1 MNTLRVKRTPL
12 KQYNEENDRILVILK
27 NVWEGEGISCGV
39 VWFGLERRGLGD
51 WLVGWLVKE
60 REKGIKGREGHYRNF
75 TITYHSYLSP
85 G

>member
-1 MNTLRVKRTPL
+1 MKKMIEFQSFLRMYGKVR
-12 KQYNEENDRILVILK
+12 ELVVEL
-27 NVWEGEGISCGV
+27 
-39 VWFGLERRGLGD
+39 FGLVWREED
-51 WLVGWLVKE
+51 WVIGWLVKE

>member
-12 KQYNEENDRILVILK
+12 KQYNEENDRISVILK

-51 WLVGWLVKE
+51 WLVG
-60 REKGIKGREGHYRNF
+60 
-75 TITYHSYLSP
+75 
-85 G
+85 